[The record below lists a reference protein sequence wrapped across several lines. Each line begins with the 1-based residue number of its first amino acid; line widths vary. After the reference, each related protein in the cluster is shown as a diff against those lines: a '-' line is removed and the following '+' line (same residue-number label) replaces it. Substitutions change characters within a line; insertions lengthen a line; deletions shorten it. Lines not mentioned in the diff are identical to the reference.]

1 MKREIKRKKASLY
14 GLAKRRGVEYPDWI
28 QERLLQA
35 FLVTGIW
42 YSTTTVDGKL
52 TTTIPEPT
60 QTMGED
66 EPAAWR
72 YLDEIDDATLKS
84 CVRFDYAR
92 PESETLDQMIAEDAQ
107 IHHMD
112 MDDLPNVIEWIL
124 AVVPKQ
130 LQGYV
135 ADAYFANDPLPKN
148 VAALVAS
155 YLWQIEELL
164 PRHWAKMAQQSRCI
178 VTVR

>member
-1 MKREIKRKKASLY
+1 MARQIKRKKASLY

-60 QTMGED
+60 QEMGAE

-72 YLDEIDDATLKS
+72 YLDEIDERTLKS

-92 PESETLDQMIAEDAQ
+92 PDSETLDKLL
-107 IHHMD
+107 
-112 MDDLPNVIEWIL
+112 DDDSKTLALYEMPDVVEWIL

-130 LQGYV
+130 LQSYV
-135 ADAYFANDPLPKN
+135 ADAYFGNDPLPRN
-148 VAALVAS
+148 IAVMIAG
-155 YLWQIEELL
+155 YLWQIDEML
-164 PRHWAKMAQQSRCI
+164 PKHWQKAAQMARCV